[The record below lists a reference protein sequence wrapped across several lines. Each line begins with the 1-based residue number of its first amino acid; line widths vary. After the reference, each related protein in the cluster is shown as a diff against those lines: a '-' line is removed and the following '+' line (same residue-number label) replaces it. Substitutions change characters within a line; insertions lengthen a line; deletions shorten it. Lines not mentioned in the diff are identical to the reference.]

1 MSSQVVTYLTPEEYL
16 ALERQAETKSE
27 YLAGEIIAKWGS
39 ARNHNLIV
47 GNVLAG
53 LHGQL
58 KRQPCEVYASA
69 MRLKV
74 SSMDSYMY
82 PDVVVVCDEPQ
93 FEDEYTDTLLN
104 PTVIVEVLSESTED
118 YDRGLKFEHYRKL
131 ESLREYVLVAQE
143 KCHVE
148 HFAWQPDNQW
158 LLSETDNL
166 DDTVQLPSINCVLA
180 VSDIY
185 DRVETAGGR
194 TP

>member
-1 MSSQVVTYLTPEEYL
+1 MSSQLVTYLTPEEYL
-16 ALERQAETKSE
+16 VLERQAETKSE
-27 YLAGEIIAKWGS
+27 YLDGELIAMTGATRK
-39 ARNHNLIV
+39 HNLV
-47 GNVLAG
+47 AGNIFAS
-53 LHGQL
+53 LHAQL
-58 KRQPCEVYASA
+58 RQRPCEVYASD
-69 MRLKV
+69 MRVGV
-74 SSMDSYMY
+74 SPIAYTY
-82 PDVVVVCDEPQ
+82 PDVVVVCGEGEFGD
-93 FEDEYTDTLLN
+93 DYMDTLLN
-104 PTVIVEVLSESTED
+104 PTVIVEVLSESTGG

-148 HFAWQPDNQW
+148 HFVRQPDNQW

-185 DRVETAGGR
+185 DRVETARGR

>member
-1 MSSQVVTYLTPEEYL
+1 MSTQLATYLTPEEYL
-16 ALERQAETKSE
+16 VLERQAETRSE
-27 YLAGEIIAKWGS
+27 FLDGQVLARATSNE
-39 ARNHNLIV
+39 RHNLITV
-47 GNVLAG
+47 NVLAW

-58 KRQPCEVYASA
+58 KGQACEVYASA

-74 SSMDSYMY
+74 SPMDSYMY
-82 PDVVVVCDEPQ
+82 PDVVVVCGEPQ
-93 FEDEYTDTLLN
+93 LEDEYADTLLN
-104 PTVIVEVLSESTED
+104 PTVIVEVLSKSTED

-131 ESLREYVLVAQE
+131 ESLREYLLVAQE
-143 KCHVE
+143 KCLVE
-148 HFAWQPDNQW
+148 HFVRQPDNQW

-194 TP
+194 AP